1 MEWGAACPPCS
12 REALDCTDVGLVAL
26 EVVLFR
32 RLVHLAASCIH
43 LVGLGLSLAELADWR
58 ARWHPSDESRTDLR
72 SRDGLLLVADV
83 EHEAAILGQ
92 VPCHLV
98 VFYSEKS
105 GDHKLDETSQSWGR
119 GGYLLVTMRK

>member
-1 MEWGAACPPCS
+1 MLGS
-12 REALDCTDVGLVAL
+12 REALDRTDVGLVAL

-43 LVGLGLSLAELADWR
+43 LVGLGLSLAELADRR
-58 ARWHPSDESRTDLR
+58 ARWHPSDESRADLR
-72 SRDGLLLVADV
+72 SRHGLLLVADV

-98 VFYSEKS
+98 VFYREKS
-105 GDHKLDETSQSWGR
+105 GDHKLDETSESWGGLGTYWSR
-119 GGYLLVTMRK
+119 